1 MTDKMLILLSRSLF
15 IWVLF
20 FTTNYSAQAEWEF
33 PEFLTDTLPPDAID
47 RAFECEVTRLM
58 DRQAGQLADVK
69 AVVTRFGNTIVIT
82 GYATDEAGRERID
95 QLVLDAAGITR
106 KQPGVATVVPAST
119 LACDG
124 KSVPANA
131 KRRSTVKPG
140 RDCSTLR
147 AESGRQD
154 EASGQVFNHVTVGA
168 GDPGKQLAHAE
179 LLAAQARMALLD
191 GAVID
196 AMDGNLIRL
205 VAQQDVLYVLGGFA
219 ADQQSAI
226 RALLEKLPGVTA
238 VQFYLE

>member
-1 MTDKMLILLSRSLF
+1 MTDKMLTLLSRSLF

-20 FTTNYSAQAEWEF
+20 FTANFSAQAEWEF
-33 PEFLTDTLPPDAID
+33 PEFLADTLPPDGMD
-47 RAFECEVTRLM
+47 RAFECEVARLM
-58 DRQAGQLADVK
+58 DKQAGQLEDVN

-82 GYATDEAGRERID
+82 GYALNEAGRERVD
-95 QLVLDAAGITR
+95 QLVLDAAGIVR
-106 KQPGVATVVPAST
+106 KEQGVATVVPAST

-154 EASGQVFNHVTVGA
+154 EASGQVFNHVAVD
-168 GDPGKQLAHAE
+168 GDASAKQLARAG

-205 VAQQDVLYVLGGFA
+205 VAQQDVLYVLGGFS

>member
-1 MTDKMLILLSRSLF
+1 MSNKSLTLLQRWLYVGALMFLISFSVR
-15 IWVLF
+15 
-20 FTTNYSAQAEWEF
+20 AEWGF
-33 PEFLTDTLPPDAID
+33 PVFATDTLQPDAMD

-58 DRQAGQLADVK
+58 DKQAGQLEDVN

-82 GYATDEAGRERID
+82 GYALNEAGRERVD
-95 QLVLDAAGITR
+95 QLVLDAAGIIR
-106 KQPGVATVVPAST
+106 KEQGVATVVPAST

-131 KRRSTVKPG
+131 KRRSTVKSG

-154 EASGQVFNHVTVGA
+154 EASGQVFNHVAVGA

-179 LLAAQARMALLD
+179 LLAAQAKVALLD
-191 GAVID
+191 GAVVD
-196 AMDGNLIRL
+196 AMDGNVIRL
-205 VAQQDVLYVLGGFA
+205 VAQQGVLYVLGGFA

-226 RALLEKLPGVTA
+226 RTLLEKLPGVTA
-238 VQFYLE
+238 VQLYVE

>member
-1 MTDKMLILLSRSLF
+1 MLTLLSRSLF

-33 PEFLTDTLPPDAID
+33 PEFLTDTLPPDGMD

-58 DRQAGQLADVK
+58 DKQASQLEDVN

-82 GYATDEAGRERID
+82 GYALNETGRERVD

-140 RDCSTLR
+140 RDCSSLR
-147 AESGRQD
+147 AGSGKQD
-154 EASGQVFNHVTVGA
+154 EASGRVFNHVAVGA
-168 GDPGKQLAHAE
+168 ADAGKQLLHAE
-179 LLAAQARMALLD
+179 LLAAQAKVALLD
-191 GAVID
+191 GAVVD
-196 AMDGNLIRL
+196 VVDGSVIRL

-219 ADQQSAI
+219 AGQQSAI
-226 RALLEKLPGVTA
+226 RTLLEKLPGVTA

>member
-1 MTDKMLILLSRSLF
+1 MSNKSLTSLHRCLYVGAIVFLISF
-15 IWVLF
+15 
-20 FTTNYSAQAEWEF
+20 SARAEWEF
-33 PEFLTDTLPPDAID
+33 PVFSTDTLHPDAMD

-58 DRQAGQLADVK
+58 DKQASQLEDVN
-69 AVVTRFGNTIVIT
+69 AVVTRFGNTILIT
-82 GYATDEAGRERID
+82 GYALNEADRERVD
-95 QLVLDAAGITR
+95 QLVLDAAGIIR
-106 KQPGVATVVPAST
+106 KEQGVATVVPAST

-154 EASGQVFNHVTVGA
+154 EASGQVFNHVAVG
-168 GDPGKQLAHAE
+168 GDASAKQLARAG

-205 VAQQDVLYVLGGFA
+205 VAQRDVLYVLGGLS

-226 RALLEKLPGVTA
+226 RTLLEKLPGVTA
-238 VQFYLE
+238 VQFYVE